1 MELLLMDWT
10 SLHMKHIPPSA
21 TLKIFDL
28 AARLEMEGKQIF
40 HFEVGQPDFQTPVN
54 VIEAAID
61 ALRNG
66 KTKYTSSRGI
76 PELLD
81 AIGQVYIERGIA
93 VSGRR
98 NVIVT
103 PGAKMALFMGFLS
116 TIDRGDDV
124 LLLTPAWPTYRVMI
138 RNAGATPIDIPSGP
152 NYRPDEEYLK
162 ESISRS
168 CTCLVINT
176 PNNPSGGVLA
186 AESMK
191 LIYDLATDHDFVIF
205 SDEIY
210 ERLIYKGFTHT
221 SMIEIDPALER
232 TLVINGFS
240 KAYSMTGWRLGYAIA
255 NEETI
260 QNMTRIQQNTTSCA
274 TSFVQYAGV
283 AALTGSQASVLEM
296 REAYQQ
302 RRDRVVEL
310 LNDIDGV
317 DCVNPG
323 GAFYAFPDF
332 SHYNVDSVTL
342 AEMLLRDIGVTCT
355 PGLAFG
361 ENFDSYLRFSYATDL
376 AIIEEGLNLVKDYV
390 EKLK

>member
-1 MELLLMDWT
+1 
-10 SLHMKHIPPSA
+10 
-21 TLKIFDL
+21 
-28 AARLEMEGKQIF
+28 MEGKRIF
-40 HFEVGQPDFQTPVN
+40 HFEVGQPDFPTPEF
-54 VIEAAID
+54 IIDAAIA

-81 AIGQVYIERGIA
+81 AIGQLYIQRGIA

-138 RNAGATPIDIPSGP
+138 RNAGATPIDIPSGSNYNP
-152 NYRPDEEYLK
+152 NEEQVK
-162 ESISRS
+162 EAISSS
-168 CTCLVINT
+168 CKCIVVNS
-176 PNNPSGGVLA
+176 PNNPSGGVLSKD
-186 AESMK
+186 SMK
-191 LIYDLATDHDFVIF
+191 LIYDLATDHDFFIF

-210 ERLIYKGFTHT
+210 ERIVYDGFSQT
-221 SMIEIDPALER
+221 SMIELDPAMER
-232 TLVINGFS
+232 TLVISGFS

-260 QNMTRIQQNTTSCA
+260 SNMVRIQQNTTSCA
-274 TSFVQYAGV
+274 SSFVQYAGV
-283 AALTGSQASVLEM
+283 AALSGDQSSVVKM
-296 REAYQQ
+296 NAAYQS

-310 LNDIDGV
+310 LNEIEGV
-317 DCVNPG
+317 SCVNPG

-332 SHYNVDSVTL
+332 SSYNVDSVTL
-342 AEMLLRDIGVTCT
+342 AELLLRDIGVTST
-355 PGLAFG
+355 PGIAFG
-361 ENFDSYLRFSYATDL
+361 EDYDTFLRFSYATEL
-376 AIIEEGLNLVKDYV
+376 AIIEEGLGLVKEYI

>member
-1 MELLLMDWT
+1 
-10 SLHMKHIPPSA
+10 MKHIPPSA

-40 HFEVGQPDFQTPVN
+40 HFEVGQPDFSTPVN
-54 VIEAAID
+54 IIESAIK
-61 ALRNG
+61 ALHDG
-66 KTKYTSSRGI
+66 KTRYTSSRGI
-76 PELLD
+76 PDLLD
-81 AIGQVYIERGIA
+81 AIGQLYIERGIA

-138 RNAGATPIDIPSGP
+138 RNAGATPIDIPSGSVYSP
-152 NYRPDEEYLK
+152 NEERLK

-168 CTCLVINT
+168 CKCIVINS
-176 PNNPSGGVLA
+176 PNNPTGGVLSK
-186 AESMK
+186 ESLK
-191 LIYDLATDHDFVIF
+191 LIFDLATDHDFVIF

-210 ERLIYKGFTHT
+210 ERLVYEGFAHT
-221 SMIEIDPALER
+221 SMIELDPALER
-232 TLVINGFS
+232 TLVISGFS

-260 QNMTRIQQNTTSCA
+260 DNMVRIQQNTTSCA
-274 TSFVQYAGV
+274 ASFVQHAGV
-283 AALTGSQASVLEM
+283 AALTGKQDSVLEM
-296 REAYQQ
+296 KQAYQE

-310 LNDIDGV
+310 FKQIDGV
-317 DCVNPG
+317 RCVNPG
-323 GAFYAFPDF
+323 GAFYVFPDF
-332 SHYNVDSVTL
+332 SYYDIDSVTL

-361 ENFDSYLRFSYATDL
+361 EDFDMYLRFSYATDL
-376 AIIEEGLNLVKDYV
+376 AIIEEGLALVKEYL
-390 EKLK
+390 EKMK

>member
-1 MELLLMDWT
+1 MDWT
-10 SLHMKHIPPSA
+10 SLHMKHIPSSA

-28 AARLEMEGKQIF
+28 ATRLELEGKQIF
-40 HFEVGQPDFQTPVN
+40 HFEVGQPDFPTPVN

-81 AIGQVYIERGIA
+81 AIGQKYIERGIA

-124 LLLTPAWPTYRVMI
+124 LILTPAWPTYRVMV
-138 RNAGATPIDIPSGP
+138 RNAGATPIDISLGPS
-152 NYRPDEEYLK
+152 YIPDAEYLK

-168 CTCLVINT
+168 RTCIVINT
-176 PNNPSGGVLA
+176 PNNPTGGVLSK
-186 AESMK
+186 ESMK

-210 ERLIYKGFTHT
+210 ESLIYEGFTHT
-221 SMIEIDPALER
+221 SMIEIDPALEH

-260 QNMTRIQQNTTSCA
+260 NNMIRIQQNTTSCA

-283 AALTGSQASVLEM
+283 EALSGNQAFVSEM
-296 REAYQQ
+296 RDAYEH

-310 LNDIDGV
+310 LNEIEGV
-317 DCVNPG
+317 SCVNPG

-332 SHYNVDSVTL
+332 SSYHVDSVTL
-342 AEMLLRDIGVTCT
+342 AEMLIRDVGVTCT
-355 PGLAFG
+355 PGIAFG
-361 ENFDSYLRFSYATDL
+361 EDYDSFLRFSYATDL
-376 AIIEEGLNLVKDYV
+376 AIIEEGLALVKSYI
-390 EKLK
+390 ENLK